1 MDAIARRFD
10 DARIDRNRYELLHRG
25 SWYRVRVAPDRISVA
40 IPRVDGFTLALRWSD
55 RLAGD
60 GAHEIDDSFFVET
73 NDLALARLWL
83 DGGTR
88 DHLLASRY
96 VSRAHSLRTTAQLVR
111 DGSWVHEVTEEGV
124 IAHRATPETEPA
136 RLADLVAASV
146 ALASRPVEWARGLAQ
161 VAKRLGAQPS
171 ARIELGGRPALRCLR
186 GNLEVSVHLLR
197 RLAPDEPGRLRTLVT
212 AQRPGS
218 GDRLALVRD
227 GMPHAA
233 ARPSTI
239 ATGALM
245 LDAEAARLLDLARPA
260 TAGVHAQEVEITFDG
275 ALLDADRLGAAIE
288 LAARWSAASMTPY
301 R

>member
-1 MDAIARRFD
+1 VDAIARRFD

-25 SWYRVRVAPDRISVA
+25 SWYRVRVTPTRISVA

-55 RLAGD
+55 RWVGD
-60 GAHEIDDSFFVET
+60 DHREIDDSFFVET
-73 NDLALARLWL
+73 NDLALAHLWL

-88 DHLLASRY
+88 DTLFASRY
-96 VSRAHSLRTTAQLVR
+96 MCHERLDATARMTR
-111 DGSWVHEVTEEGV
+111 DGSWIHEVTEEGV
-124 IAHRATPETEPA
+124 IAHRSTPEDSPQ
-136 RLADLVAASV
+136 RLADLVAASI
-146 ALASRPVEWARGLAQ
+146 ALASRPVEWARSLAV
-161 VAKRLGAQPS
+161 VAKRLGAQS
-171 ARIELGGRPALRCLR
+171 SSRIELGGRPALRALR
-186 GNLEVSVHLLR
+186 GNLEVCVHLLR
-197 RLAPDEPGRLRTLVT
+197 RLSPDEPGRLRTLVT

-227 GMPHAA
+227 GRPHDV
-233 ARPSTI
+233 ARPATI
-239 ATGALM
+239 STGALL
-245 LDAEAARLLDLARPA
+245 LDGEAARLLDRARPA